1 MSPRT
6 DTARINFNAGWQF
19 ALVDQNN
26 FAQATADPNNLYY
39 NATAGTGAPFLNYST
54 SFPGSVWRPLTLP
67 QDWSVQLPPTN
78 SAAGSNPRCP
88 TCSGFTAWL
97 PGGFAWYRKVF
108 TLPMA
113 GAPAKAGDVYSVDF
127 DGSFGLTTVYL
138 NGAQVGA
145 RTVSGTTHNF
155 GFTGFRV
162 DLPVGSGPGKLHPNG
177 QNVLAVNVSNTPDSH
192 FYKGSGLYGDVWIM
206 ETRPVHIAR
215 YGVFVTTPNLAA
227 TDKAATPY
235 GNAQVKTQVVN
246 ESASTDTITVTH
258 TIVDA
263 AGNQVGTA
271 SSQSPLAVAAGRSQ
285 TDTTTVKVT
294 NPKLWSPDAPNI
306 YSLRTSI
313 SNASGVL
320 DSYATPFGF
329 RWLAFDPNEG
339 FFINGVYTPQNGMA
353 EHSLKGALG
362 EMQNYDADYRELVI
376 LKAAGVNAIR
386 TAHNPP
392 QPEFIA
398 AAEDIGMMLED
409 EFVDGWAGG
418 AYQAYFDTDSDADI
432 TEFVMRDRNSPAVV
446 QWSLGNEPRQSR
458 TAEGVAVIER
468 LQADILAVDPTRII
482 CFENDTRAV
491 PAQGS
496 AAGDLQ
502 LVLPPTRADGIHYV
516 NGEAWDLYHEQY
528 PSTIFWHGEAT
539 DQMSTRGVYDS
550 CDQVGGASRN
560 MVATRFAP
568 NGEAQAS
575 SCDNTASNGAVN
587 SVFLNMGFALKVG
600 RDRKW
605 LIGTYPWTG
614 FDYLGEAGGFPAKNA
629 ESGTVDLAGF
639 PKDSYYLVKS
649 QWSKAPMVHIVPM
662 NWTEYKPGQNVTVT
676 AYANQRRVNLKVV
689 DPATGNV
696 LTDYGTK
703 SFAVKTEPWGATYLE
718 TDVQRGDDTANLA
731 PANTTLRF
739 PAAAGA
745 KVVYPASVTGYG
757 SHMEAVTIGGAQTE
771 TFTAG
776 YNFPTL
782 PAATSLVAAAGG
794 ASAPATNI
802 KVASFFGFQPGEQM
816 KIEAGT
822 ANEETATVT
831 KVGTAAAASTLAVP
845 ARAGDTRIYLTDTTN
860 FRGGDTLTIG
870 TGAGQDVN
878 IRVAQVGNPAGTQAT
893 TLVAPVVAGANTT
906 NLKVENTTG
915 LTYGDTII
923 VDGSGANSANF
934 EMAKIVGR
942 VGAARPNTTLTLPAA
957 AGATNISVASTSGFE
972 AGDRVSVD
980 STGAGAEAV
989 TVSSVGTAAVSTTL
1003 FAAARSGATNI
1014 KVASTNGFANNTQL
1028 IIGSAGAS
1036 PETVNI
1042 VSVGTQGRNFTL
1054 SAGLVAGATEIQ
1066 VAAVGGAAGGR
1077 GGGFGGPGGGGFG
1090 GPGGFG
1096 GGAGFGGPG
1105 GPGAA
1110 GGAGIQA
1117 GDTVMVDGESRTVVS
1132 VVAPQGGRGGFGAG
1146 GPGGGGFGGPGGG
1159 GRGGPQPTTV
1169 TITPGL
1175 TSAHA
1180 QGAGVQDLGTGIT
1193 FEPALASAK
1202 PQGAA
1207 VTDPGTGITFSPALR
1222 AGHASGVSVRDTS
1235 NLGTGITVTP
1245 ALKLA
1250 HASGAP
1256 FLDLGPGMSIKL
1268 GAPLRFAHEGG
1279 VSVNNNNGTGLTV
1292 TPGLTKQHA
1301 IGAAVLPLGAGLK
1314 VTNPGGLKFA
1324 HAAGD
1329 AVSSP
1334 GVVAA
1339 SVNSSCVGSYEDT
1352 NGTCGDIRL
1361 LWEVPFVAGKLV
1373 ATAGNSLDSSGKV
1386 IQTASDSQTTA
1397 GPPATVAVTPEKRVI
1412 PADGVSLAYI
1422 DLDVID
1428 SKGVMVPAADNE
1440 ISIGVSGPGK
1450 VIGMDNGESV
1460 EPENLSASARAAFHG
1475 KAVAIVQSTGGSG
1488 PITVTATS
1496 LGLAPR
1502 SATVIASNAK
1512 GAGVGVDT
1520 VVMRALLG
1528 SAIALPATVQA
1539 DNADGSQTKA
1549 NVAWDA
1555 APAAAKTTPGV
1566 YTVSGAVTGFPS
1578 QKATAVVTVY
1588 AVSGV
1593 QGYSTV
1599 VGTGDAPTL
1608 PAFLTVNYSD
1618 GVSLLQPVSWAA
1630 ISPSQYAATG
1640 QFTVRGAVAGVPAPQ
1655 QPVASVRVANA
1666 TLSNLALGSL
1676 TPAPVASVSFTTVN
1690 ATPAEMIDGITGSG
1704 GWANTSGS
1712 PASAHGGDWASVTWP
1727 SAQLIKSINVYF
1739 TQSATRSVPNSTTSP
1754 IEIDAWDGQKYVPL
1768 AYNPFRYPASPDT
1781 TTPTT
1786 ITLTKPV
1793 QTSKLRLW
1801 MTSSAPLT
1809 STGWIQ
1815 IQELQAMGDLVA
1827 QSNVASLSSI
1837 DVNGK
1842 PLAGF
1847 DPSTTSYS
1855 VGVNPTRVPLITGTA
1870 ASNGSVSVQTPMPG
1884 TATVTVTSE
1893 DGSTTK
1899 TYTLSLVPDTTQ
1911 TSNGRGLEGRELA
1924 LGFQRNKEVTVSK

>member
-1 MSPRT
+1 M
-6 DTARINFNAGWQF
+6 
-19 ALVDQNN
+19 
-26 FAQATADPNNLYY
+26 
-39 NATAGTGAPFLNYST
+39 
-54 SFPGSVWRPLTLP
+54 
-67 QDWSVQLPPTN
+67 
-78 SAAGSNPRCP
+78 
-88 TCSGFTAWL
+88 
-97 PGGFAWYRKVF
+97 
-108 TLPMA
+108 
-113 GAPAKAGDVYSVDF
+113 
-127 DGSFGLTTVYL
+127 
-138 NGAQVGA
+138 
-145 RTVSGTTHNF
+145 
-155 GFTGFRV
+155 
-162 DLPVGSGPGKLHPNG
+162 
-177 QNVLAVNVSNTPDSH
+177 
-192 FYKGSGLYGDVWIM
+192 
-206 ETRPVHIAR
+206 
-215 YGVFVTTPNLAA
+215 
-227 TDKAATPY
+227 
-235 GNAQVKTQVVN
+235 
-246 ESASTDTITVTH
+246 
-258 TIVDA
+258 
-263 AGNQVGTA
+263 
-271 SSQSPLAVAAGRSQ
+271 
-285 TDTTTVKVT
+285 
-294 NPKLWSPDAPNI
+294 
-306 YSLRTSI
+306 
-313 SNASGVL
+313 
-320 DSYATPFGF
+320 
-329 RWLAFDPNEG
+329 
-339 FFINGVYTPQNGMA
+339 
-353 EHSLKGALG
+353 
-362 EMQNYDADYRELVI
+362 
-376 LKAAGVNAIR
+376 
-386 TAHNPP
+386 
-392 QPEFIA
+392 
-398 AAEDIGMMLED
+398 
-409 EFVDGWAGG
+409 
-418 AYQAYFDTDSDADI
+418 
-432 TEFVMRDRNSPAVV
+432 
-446 QWSLGNEPRQSR
+446 
-458 TAEGVAVIER
+458 
-468 LQADILAVDPTRII
+468 
-482 CFENDTRAV
+482 
-491 PAQGS
+491 
-496 AAGDLQ
+496 
-502 LVLPPTRADGIHYV
+502 
-516 NGEAWDLYHEQY
+516 
-528 PSTIFWHGEAT
+528 
-539 DQMSTRGVYDS
+539 
-550 CDQVGGASRN
+550 
-560 MVATRFAP
+560 
-568 NGEAQAS
+568 
-575 SCDNTASNGAVN
+575 
-587 SVFLNMGFALKVG
+587 
-600 RDRKW
+600 
-605 LIGTYPWTG
+605 
-614 FDYLGEAGGFPAKNA
+614 
-629 ESGTVDLAGF
+629 
-639 PKDSYYLVKS
+639 
-649 QWSKAPMVHIVPM
+649 
-662 NWTEYKPGQNVTVT
+662 
-676 AYANQRRVNLKVV
+676 
-689 DPATGNV
+689 
-696 LTDYGTK
+696 
-703 SFAVKTEPWGATYLE
+703 KTEPWGATYLE
-718 TDVQRGDDTANLA
+718 TDVKHGDDTANVA

-757 SHMEAVTIGGAQTE
+757 DHMEQVTIGGAQTE

-782 PAATSLVAAAGG
+782 PAATSLVAATGG
-794 ASAPATNI
+794 ASTPATNI

-822 ANEETATVT
+822 GNEETTTVT

-860 FRGGDTLTIG
+860 FRGGDTLTVG
-870 TGAGQDVN
+870 TGAGQDMSIPV
-878 IRVAQVGNPAGTQAT
+878 VQVGNPAGTQAT

-906 NLKVENTTG
+906 NLKVESTTG

-923 VDGSGANSANF
+923 VDGSGANSAHF
-934 EMAKIVGR
+934 EVAKIVGR
-942 VGAARPNTTLTLPAA
+942 VGAAQPNTTLTLSAA

-980 STGAGAEAV
+980 PTGAGEEPV

-1003 FAAARSGATNI
+1003 FTAARSGATNI

-1054 SAGLVAGATEIQ
+1054 SGALAAGATEIQ

-1077 GGGFGGPGGGGFG
+1077 GGGFGGPGG
-1090 GPGGFG
+1090 FG
-1096 GGAGFGGPG
+1096 GGGGFGGPG
-1105 GPGAA
+1105 GPGAV
-1110 GGAGIQA
+1110 GAGIQA
-1117 GDTVMVDGESRTVVS
+1117 GDSVMVDGESRTVVS

-1146 GPGGGGFGGPGGG
+1146 GPGGGGFGGLGGG
-1159 GRGGPQPTTV
+1159 GRGGSQPTTV

-1180 QGAGVQDLGTGIT
+1180 QGAAVQDLGTGIT

-1250 HASGAP
+1250 HANGAP
-1256 FLDLGPGMSIKL
+1256 FLDLGPGTSVTL

-1279 VSVNNNNGTGLTV
+1279 VSVNNNNGTGITV
-1292 TPGLTKQHA
+1292 TPGLTRQHA

-1334 GVVAA
+1334 GVVAS
-1339 SVNSSCVGSYEDT
+1339 SVNASCVGSYEDT

-1373 ATAGNSLDSSGKV
+1373 ATAGNSLDGSGKM

-1397 GPPATVAVTPEKRVI
+1397 GPPATVRVTPEKRVI

-1428 SKGVMVPAADNE
+1428 SKGVVVPAADNE

-1496 LGLAPR
+1496 PGVAPR
-1502 SATVIASNAK
+1502 SATVIAFNAK

-1520 VVMRALLG
+1520 VVVRTLLG
-1528 SAIALPATVQA
+1528 STIALPATVQA

-1549 NVAWDA
+1549 NVLWSAT
-1555 APAAAKTTPGV
+1555 PAAAKTTPGV
-1566 YTVSGAVTGFPS
+1566 YTVSGAVNGFPS
-1578 QKATAVVTVY
+1578 QKATAVVIVY
-1588 AVSGV
+1588 TVSGV

-1618 GVSLLQPVSWAA
+1618 GVSLLRPVTWAA

-1640 QFTVRGAVAGVPAPQ
+1640 QFTVRGTVAGVPAGQ
-1655 QPVASVRVANA
+1655 QPVASVRVASA
-1666 TLSNLALGSL
+1666 TMSNLALSSL
-1676 TPAPVASVSFTTVN
+1676 TPAPAASVSFTTVN
-1690 ATPAEMIDGITGSG
+1690 TTPAQIIDGTTGSG

-1712 PASAHGGDWASVTWP
+1712 QASAHGGDWASVTWP

-1739 TQSATRSVPNSTTSP
+1739 TQSATRSALNNTASP
-1754 IEIDAWDGQKYVPL
+1754 IEIDAWDGQKYAPV
-1768 AYNPFRYPASPDT
+1768 AYNPFTYPASPDT

-1801 MTSSAPLT
+1801 MASSAPLT
-1809 STGWIQ
+1809 SAGWIQ

-1827 QSNVASLSSI
+1827 KSNVASLSSI
-1837 DVNGK
+1837 SLDGA

-1847 DPSTTSYS
+1847 DPNKTSYS
-1855 VGVNPTRVPLITGTA
+1855 VNVSPARAPVIAGAA
-1870 ASNGSVSVQTPMPG
+1870 ASNGSVSVQTPSPG

-1899 TYTLSLVPDTTQ
+1899 TYTLSLAPDTTR
-1911 TSNGRGLEGRELA
+1911 NRGTAHPYPVNSGEK
-1924 LGFQRNKEVTVSK
+1924 N